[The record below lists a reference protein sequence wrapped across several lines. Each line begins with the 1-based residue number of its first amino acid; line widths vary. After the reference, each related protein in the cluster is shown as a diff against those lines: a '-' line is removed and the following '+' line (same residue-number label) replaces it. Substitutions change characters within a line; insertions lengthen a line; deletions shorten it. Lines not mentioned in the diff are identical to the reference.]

1 MPCNR
6 SPWGRSFAIHVNT
19 CDIAWQSTLGLTDS
33 VPAEKQNTGGAE
45 SGGGHGNGRGPGVY
59 RGDR

>member
-33 VPAEKQNTGGAE
+33 LPAEKQNT
-45 SGGGHGNGRGPGVY
+45 RGPNLGGPWQ
-59 RGDR
+59 RPG